1 MRAYIRPAEF
11 LLYVG
16 ACKNDI
22 QQKSD
27 PPPGFARRRSAA
39 GYRAGFS
46 LRSSRLF
53 LLTICGSIILV
64 MEFASP
70 GLSGATAVASHG

>member
-22 QQKSD
+22 QQKSAPHPALLGGEV
-27 PPPGFARRRSAA
+27 PPDIELGLAFVAA
-39 GYRAGFS
+39 ACFS
-46 LRSSRLF
+46 
-53 LLTICGSIILV
+53 
-64 MEFASP
+64 
-70 GLSGATAVASHG
+70 